1 MAKKKTVAY
10 TKKVTISSVPPA
22 KRKAVGATRKRV
34 TKTAPVAAPT
44 SHTISTTVAGGKGGR
59 IEPTGTWQLEAGK
72 NQTVKFIPEPEH
84 RIKKVLVD
92 GFDRGPIPAFDI
104 TNAQANAVIEVEF
117 EAVVPPT
124 PPPPPVVNHTITI
137 KASTGGTVLPD
148 SPITVPHGGKQQ
160 IRVKPEPGY
169 RPKSLIVDGKDMGL
183 QTVFMLSNVRGDQEV
198 EAIFEPIPAPK
209 KKFTWAW
216 LPSFRTIVGL
226 AALLII
232 ALVLWHYRGAIKS
245 WWTAT
250 KPSINQLV
258 DGGESKGDDVQ
269 KPDSSG
275 KVDKVSGDK
284 PLPPAAA
291 PLLPVFIKADGPG
304 FTADARVTA
313 AEGVVVNIHS
323 TQPPPELKVERVEVV
338 KTETPTPTV
347 QEVVLPLPPG
357 ANIINSGVLR
367 KSIRVRTITGY
378 DRYCG
383 AGSSIAVFEKGPSGW
398 FKAICQPKGGRPRYG
413 ELEAK
418 EEDYFWICR
427 QQFQDAVGGV
437 INLSQ

>member
-1 MAKKKTVAY
+1 
-10 TKKVTISSVPPA
+10 
-22 KRKAVGATRKRV
+22 
-34 TKTAPVAAPT
+34 
-44 SHTISTTVAGGKGGR
+44 
-59 IEPTGTWQLEAGK
+59 
-72 NQTVKFIPEPEH
+72 
-84 RIKKVLVD
+84 VLVD
-92 GFDRGPIPAFDI
+92 GFDRGAIPAFDI

-137 KASTGGTVLPD
+137 KTTPGGTVV
-148 SPITVPHGGKQQ
+148 PINVPTGGPVLVADGGKQ
-160 IRVKPEPGY
+160 RLLVKPEPGY
-169 RPKSLIVDGKDMGL
+169 RIKMLRVDGKDVG
-183 QTVFMLSNVRGDQEV
+183 QHEVFQLANIKNDQEV

-232 ALVLWHYRGAIKS
+232 ALVLWHYRGAIKG

-258 DGGESKGDDVQ
+258 DGGESK
-269 KPDSSG
+269 
-275 KVDKVSGDK
+275 VDKVSGDK
-284 PLPPAAA
+284 KLPPAAV

-313 AEGVVVNIHS
+313 ADGVVVNIHS
-323 TQPPPELKVERVEVV
+323 TQPPPEPKGERVEVI
-338 KTETPTPTV
+338 KTETPPPTV
-347 QEVVLPLPPG
+347 HEVVLPLPPG

-418 EEDYFWICR
+418 EEDYFWICS